1 LKLLGNVERR
11 LGVNVLQTDSGL
23 QRFWHMVSNVTSN
36 GAAVAS
42 DKRSGLLVAHHLGRY
57 LLFDLG
63 P

>member
-1 LKLLGNVERR
+1 
-11 LGVNVLQTDSGL
+11 
-23 QRFWHMVSNVTSN
+23 MVSNVTSN

-42 DKRSGLLVAHHLGRY
+42 DKLSGLLVAHYLGRY